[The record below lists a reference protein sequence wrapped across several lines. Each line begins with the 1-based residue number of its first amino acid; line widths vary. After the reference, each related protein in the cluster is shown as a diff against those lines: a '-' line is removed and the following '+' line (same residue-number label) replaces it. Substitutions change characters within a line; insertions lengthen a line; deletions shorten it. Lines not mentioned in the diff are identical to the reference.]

1 MMKIHEMITHPSP
14 LALTEIIIAAL
25 KWQIKVEQR
34 KNL

>member
-1 MMKIHEMITHPSP
+1 MKIHEMITHPSQ
-14 LALTEIIIAAL
+14 LVLTEIIIAVL